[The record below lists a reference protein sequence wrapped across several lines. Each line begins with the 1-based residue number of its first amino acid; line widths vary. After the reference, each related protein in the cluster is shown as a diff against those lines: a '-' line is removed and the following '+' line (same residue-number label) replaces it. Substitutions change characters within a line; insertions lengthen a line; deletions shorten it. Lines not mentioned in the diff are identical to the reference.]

1 MDGQN
6 YLDQISATNRPV
18 KSNSKG
24 GIGGILSSKIFL
36 LIAGAIVLFIIM
48 AIIGAVLSSNK
59 SDEKT
64 LTYSLKIH
72 LDNTAEIVQE
82 YQSSI
87 KSSKLR
93 SESASLYGVLSN
105 SSKELTEYLVGK
117 YNVKDKDIGKDAPKD
132 EKLSNELFEAKINGI
147 LDRVFAQKMTYEIS
161 MFLAE
166 ENKIMNAT
174 NNESLKSLLQT
185 SHDSLSN
192 LYDNFN
198 DFSETK

>member
-18 KSNSKG
+18 KKSKG

-36 LIAGAIVLFIIM
+36 IVAGAVVLFIIL
-48 AIIGAVLSSNK
+48 AIIGAVLGSNK
-59 SDEKT
+59 TDEKS
-64 LTYSLKIH
+64 LAYSLKVH
-72 LDNTAEIVQE
+72 LDNTNSAVQE

-93 SESASLYGVLSN
+93 SESASLQGVLSN
-105 SSKELTEYLVGK
+105 SSKELTDYLVSK
-117 YNVKDKDIGKDAPKD
+117 YNVKEKDISKDATPD
-132 EKLSNELFEAKINGI
+132 ESLKNELFEAKINGV
-147 LDRVFAQKMTYEIS
+147 LDRIFAQKMAYEIS

-166 ENKIMNAT
+166 ENKIIKST
-174 NNESLKSLLQT
+174 NNDSLKGLLQT
-185 SHDSLSN
+185 SYDSLSN